1 MKKLFMSTVCA
12 LCAALALAG
21 DWFPVKITVAANA
34 TSGSE
39 DIVLAQ
45 QFGAKCLP
53 VDRFTAT
60 VTSGTGTGTVSLVS
74 VDHDIETVIATSG
87 PLNTTTLYDNA
98 PKRVFTTSSVVGY
111 AVVTGNVVVTG
122 SSVNVTTNLENYILR
137 SVRVK
142 VAQNATNAVTVY
154 NAAIITK

>member
-39 DIVLAQ
+39 DVVLAQ

-60 VTSGTGTGTVSLVS
+60 VTSGKFMGTMS
-74 VDHDIETVIATSG
+74 
-87 PLNTTTLYDNA
+87 
-98 PKRVFTTSSVVGY
+98 
-111 AVVTGNVVVTG
+111 
-122 SSVNVTTNLENYILR
+122 
-137 SVRVK
+137 
-142 VAQNATNAVTVY
+142 
-154 NAAIITK
+154 AAAAKAALAK